1 MSDTIK
7 TECPGCKTRLSVS
20 AAHAGKSLKCP
31 KCSAAVQ
38 VSWPLPHSLDIHVP
52 ETGEKLAS
60 IAARSFGEALR
71 KRATWVDL
79 VTAAIVSNPL
89 KFLGA
94 ALAFGVLLGACSM
107 VSNAPPTT
115 ATIDTPS
122 PPTRRLKNA
131 IRSIEAESL
140 EDPEFVDA
148 LTPINKHLIIR
159 IRNLAIVADFQC
171 DESYLGECFKD
182 EITTVV
188 FDRPEASYWIAAY
201 TNSDKSFAGY
211 LYPSSSEISLDNL
224 EEYYRRADGE
234 QFEFGDMVAAKDAL
248 RRGGLAAALLMEPD
262 PAKQGDIKLSASAL
276 LNSPEIDRLLEP
288 AINGQKV
295 DIEFECGPLLCQ
307 VVGMGYPAIRFRRP
321 H

>member
-1 MSDTIK
+1 MHAPMDSKRIQT
-7 TECPGCKTRLSVS
+7 TCPDCGARLAVP
-20 AAHAGKSLKCP
+20 ATKAGRRLKCP
-31 KCSAAVQ
+31 KCSASVE
-38 VSWPLPHSLDIHVP
+38 VPWPLPHSLNIQVR

-60 IAARSFGEALR
+60 IAARRFSESKQ
-71 KRATWVDL
+71 KRVTWVNL

-94 ALAFGVLLGACSM
+94 ALAFGVLLGACSI

-159 IRNLAIVADFQC
+159 IRNLAIAADFQC

-188 FDRPEASYWIAAY
+188 FDRPEASYCIEAY

-211 LYPSSSEISLDNL
+211 LYPSSTSICLDNL
-224 EEYYRRADGE
+224 EEYYQRADRE
-234 QFEFGDMVAAKDAL
+234 QFVFGDMVAAKDAL
-248 RRGGLAAALLMEPD
+248 RHGGLAAALLMEPD

-276 LNSPEIDRLLEP
+276 LNSPEVDRLL
-288 AINGQKV
+288 
-295 DIEFECGPLLCQ
+295 D
-307 VVGMGYPAIRFRRP
+307 RT
-321 H
+321 